1 MRGTTREGFCT
12 TFHVRQPNGPPS
24 MSETIERLR
33 TALRDTY
40 AVDRQI
46 GQGGMATVYLAEDLK
61 HHRRVAIKVLR
72 PELTASLGT
81 DRFLREIELAAKLQH
96 PHIVPVYDSGAADG
110 CLYYVMPFVEGES
123 LRDLLQREGR
133 LSIERAA
140 EIVRDAASG
149 LAYAHKQGIVHRDI
163 KPENIMLSGGHAVVA
178 DFGIARAIDAS
189 RSESAGLTG
198 TGMAIGTPAYMSPE
212 QATADNV
219 DARSDQYALA
229 CVFYEM
235 VSGVQ
240 PFTAPTMQA
249 LLTKVLTGARPKL
262 ATVVS
267 TTPPNLDTAIQRG
280 LAQDPAQRFP
290 DIMSFAN
297 AVMLE
302 SSGAAAAT
310 RESRRWKRTAI
321 AGVLLVAAVAVVFV
335 IAMRP
340 RRDVVSGAETI
351 AVVPFSAS
359 GTGVENLGE
368 GMVDLMS
375 GNLDGVGG
383 IRTIESRQVL
393 RAWQRQVKGTATLD
407 DAIAVA
413 RSVKAASVLTGS
425 LLATGQQT
433 RLTAE
438 LFDLNGKQLARVVV
452 DGPTDSVLTLADAL
466 ALKLLHGIWSSKEPL
481 PSAKSSAITS
491 TSMEAIRAYLDG
503 EKWYR
508 RGRWDSAQVAYE
520 HAVHAD
526 STFAIAWYKLGS
538 TLGWEGQAGTAT
550 AAHAAGKNA
559 VRYSASLPPRVR
571 TILIAYEMFQRGRP
585 EAADSMR
592 IYTGQHPEDA
602 EGWYLLGEAQYHT
615 RNYRPLPP
623 ADLIAPF
630 DRVLALDSTLTAAA
644 IHPMEVALEEPDT
657 VLAKRYVKV
666 FQDAHADDEARGAAG
681 ALSMLRTGSLGDAT
695 TVSASTIGMRVAAL
709 MATARAPGTTGNKID
724 SLLRGFVAIIPP
736 AAKTQGWL
744 ALASFNGAMGR
755 QIVARRLG
763 DSLAAMPGGRDLQ
776 QYVSIM
782 PIIGGFADSAMANRF
797 ANALDSASRKNP
809 ASAPFIAYYRVM
821 MLLDQGQPAKAEAIL
836 KPALAGLNPNLP
848 DYLRGGLIGLEGL
861 RMLADGNATR
871 GMQVV
876 DSGQRIV
883 GGFGNPVF
891 GGAVSLRL
899 ARYLASQP
907 ATRNAGIARLRYG
920 FTDRVEYVP
929 IVQYD
934 LGKAYDAAGDKA
946 NAIASYGQFLRLWDH
961 ADSNFQARVR
971 DAKDALQRLTKEG
984 AK

>member
-1 MRGTTREGFCT
+1 
-12 TFHVRQPNGPPS
+12 
-24 MSETIERLR
+24 MSDTLERLR
-33 TALRDTY
+33 SALRDTY

-96 PHIVPVYDSGAADG
+96 PHIVPVYDSGSADG
-110 CLYYVMPFVEGES
+110 SLYYVMPFVEGES

-189 RSESAGLTG
+189 RAENAGLTG

-267 TTPPNLDTAIQRG
+267 ATPPGLDTAVQRG

-290 DIMSFAN
+290 DILAFAN
-297 AVMLE
+297 AVMHE
-302 SSGAAAAT
+302 SSGTAAAT
-310 RESRRWKRTAI
+310 RESRRWKRLTFVVPVVAV
-321 AGVLLVAAVAVVFV
+321 AAVLLVVFM
-335 IAMRP
+335 MRP
-340 RRDVVSGAETI
+340 KRVVVSGAETI
-351 AVVPFSAS
+351 AVVPFSTS
-359 GTGVENLGE
+359 GSGVENLGE
-368 GMVDLMS
+368 GMVDLIS

-383 IRTIESRQVL
+383 IRTIEPRQVL
-393 RAWQRQVKGTATLD
+393 REWQRRAKGVTPTLD

-425 LLATGQQT
+425 LLATGSRT

-438 LFDLNGKQLARVVV
+438 LYDLSGKQLAREQME
-452 DGPTDSVLTLADAL
+452 GPTDSVLTLADGL
-466 ALKLLHGIWSSKEPL
+466 ALKLLHGIWRSKEPL
-481 PSAKSSAITS
+481 PSARSSAITS

-520 HAVHAD
+520 RSVHAD
-526 STFAIAWYKLGS
+526 STFAIAWYKLAS
-538 TLGWEGQAGTAT
+538 TLGWEGQVGTPASNVAGQ
-550 AAHAAGKNA
+550 NA
-559 VRYSASLPPRVR
+559 VKYSMSVPPRVR
-571 TILIAYEMFQRGRP
+571 SILVAYEMFQRGRP
-585 EAADSMR
+585 DAADSMR
-592 IYTGQHPEDA
+592 NYTALYPTDA
-602 EGWYLLGEAQYHT
+602 DGWYLLGEAQYHT
-615 RNYRPLPP
+615 RSYHPLPP
-623 ADLIAPF
+623 GDLVAPF

-644 IHPMEVALEEPDT
+644 IHPMEVALEQNDT
-657 VLAKRYVKV
+657 VLGKRYLKV
-666 FQDAHADDEARGAAG
+666 FQAAHADDEARGASEAMAVLRG
-681 ALSMLRTGSLGDAT
+681 ADTGFASMMS
-695 TVSASTIGMRVAAL
+695 VSAGGMRIAAL
-709 MATARAPGTTGNKID
+709 TATARSPGVSGSKVDTLLRRFVAQMPAEARQQGMLLLGSYSGAIGRQIAARAVGD
-724 SLLRGFVAIIPP
+724 SLLA
-736 AAKTQGWL
+736 Q
-744 ALASFNGAMGR
+744 
-755 QIVARRLG
+755 
-763 DSLAAMPGGRDLQ
+763 PGGANLRQ
-776 QYVSIM
+776 FVTTI
-782 PIIGGFADSAMANRF
+782 PVIGGFTDSAMAARF
-797 ANALDSASRKNP
+797 SGALDSAGVKNP
-809 ASAPFIAYYRVM
+809 AALPYISYYRAMVA
-821 MLLDQGQPAKAEAIL
+821 LDQGQPAKAGAIL
-836 KPALAGLNPNLP
+836 QPAIAALNANSP
-848 DYLRGGLIGLEGL
+848 DYLRGGLIGLDGL
-861 RMLADGNATR
+861 RMLATGDVPR
-871 GMQVV
+871 GMARV
-876 DSGQRIV
+876 DSGLRLV

-899 ARYLASQP
+899 AQFLASQP
-907 ATRNAGIARLRYG
+907 ATRAAGIARLRDG
-920 FTDRVEYVP
+920 FTDQIIFIP

-934 LGKAYDAAGDKA
+934 LGKAYEAAGDKTS
-946 NAIASYGQFLRLWDH
+946 AIASYGQFLRLWDH
-961 ADSNFQARVR
+961 ADSNFQSRVR

-984 AK
+984 GK